1 MAVDFVA
8 TIAFLPGMVLTM
20 GGGFVFGKALG
31 IGPGVALTTLGELI
45 GTGGGA
51 IVRYYMV
58 ICLFCVLLFGSNVF
72 VLMLL
77 LFEYYSAFCWAD
89 IS

>member
-1 MAVDFVA
+1 VAVDFVA

-31 IGPGVALTTLGELI
+31 IGLGVALTTLGELI

-51 IVRYYMV
+51 IVR
-58 ICLFCVLLFGSNVF
+58 
-72 VLMLL
+72 
-77 LFEYYSAFCWAD
+77 
-89 IS
+89 